1 MTNIRDFDIADY
13 LDSEERIAGYLSAIL
28 EEEDPQLF
36 ITALSHVA
44 KARGMTQIAK
54 DSGLGRESLYKAL
67 REGSKLRYETVQKI
81 LSALGVQLTITPKTA

>member
-1 MTNIRDFDIADY
+1 MTNIKDFDIADY
-13 LDSEERIAGYLSAIL
+13 LDSEERIAGYLAAVL
-28 EEEDPQLF
+28 EEEDPQTF
-36 ITALSHVA
+36 IAALSHVA

-81 LSALGVQLTITPKTA
+81 LSALGVQLTVTQKVA

>member
-1 MTNIRDFDIADY
+1 MTNIRDFDVSDY
-13 LDSEERIAGYLSAIL
+13 LDSDERIAGFLTAVL
-28 EEEDPQLF
+28 EEDDPQIF
-36 ITALSHVA
+36 IAALAHVA

-81 LSALGVQLTITPKTA
+81 LSALGVQLTVTHKTA

>member
-1 MTNIRDFDIADY
+1 MTNIRDFDISDY
-13 LDSEERIAGYLSAIL
+13 LDSEERIAGYLSAVL
-28 EEEDPQLF
+28 EEEDPQTF
-36 ITALSHVA
+36 IAALAHVA

-81 LSALGVQLTITPKTA
+81 LSALGVQLTVTQKVA